1 MVLLFQSHPNA
12 RKVDGTVKRVCENQR
27 ESVVFNFI
35 FRKILVTRCL
45 RAGLGSKM
53 SRPPALGGELERG
66 DILHLLFIHIFLG
79 TCIGPGKQRAGKLLF
94 ALGEL

>member
-1 MVLLFQSHPNA
+1 MKIS
-12 RKVDGTVKRVCENQR
+12 VDQL
-27 ESVVFNFI
+27 SFI

-53 SRPPALGGELERG
+53 FRPPALGGELERG
-66 DILHLLFIHIFLG
+66 DILHVLFIHIFLG
-79 TCIGPGKQRAGKLLF
+79 TCIRPGKQRAGKLLF

>member
-1 MVLLFQSHPNA
+1 MKISV
-12 RKVDGTVKRVCENQR
+12 NQL
-27 ESVVFNFI
+27 VVFNFI

-53 SRPPALGGELERG
+53 SRPPALGEELERG